1 MQSSSFEFIY
11 FGFHKH
17 VNGWIHLQRPAFS
30 GRSSLKNRPTHCL
43 TVNIID
49 NEECNQRRFMTI
61 CEDAI
66 VVSQK
71 LCTKY
76 IAAF

>member
-17 VNGWIHLQRPAFS
+17 VQRPAFS

-71 LCTKY
+71 LFTKY